1 MANAW
6 GELSWNAGPWGEQ
19 GNATVA
25 LTGIGL
31 TTDLG
36 QNESWGQLEWNASTT
51 EWGGPYIP
59 QVAIGQ
65 QINVTG
71 QQLNIASLNSM

>member
-6 GELSWNAGPWGEQ
+6 GELSWNTGPWGEQ

-36 QNESWGQLEWNASTT
+36 QRESWGQLEWNVFNNRM
-51 EWGGPYIP
+51 GLVHIVP

-65 QINVTG
+65 QIMMLLVN
-71 QQLNIASLNSM
+71 N

>member
-1 MANAW
+1 MLGVN
-6 GELSWNAGPWGEQ
+6 LSWNAGPWGEQ

-36 QNESWGQLEWNASTT
+36 QKNLGVN
-51 EWGGPYIP
+51 
-59 QVAIGQ
+59 
-65 QINVTG
+65 
-71 QQLNIASLNSM
+71 

>member
-6 GELSWNAGPWGEQ
+6 GELSWNTGPWGEQ

-51 EWGGPYIP
+51 
-59 QVAIGQ
+59 
-65 QINVTG
+65 
-71 QQLNIASLNSM
+71 

>member
-1 MANAW
+1 MLW
-6 GELSWNAGPWGEQ
+6 GEFKVEYRTLGEQ

-36 QNESWGQLEWNASTT
+36 QRDLGSIRMEFFNNRMGWSICSTGSHWST
-51 EWGGPYIP
+51 
-59 QVAIGQ
+59 
-65 QINVTG
+65 N
-71 QQLNIASLNSM
+71 

>member
-6 GELSWNAGPWGEQ
+6 GELSWNTGPWGEQ

-36 QNESWGQLEWNASTT
+36 QKMNLGVN
-51 EWGGPYIP
+51 
-59 QVAIGQ
+59 
-65 QINVTG
+65 
-71 QQLNIASLNSM
+71 